1 MKNFTSVLMLWARR
15 SIWRVLAIIA
25 VMAAAETALFY
36 FLALPKA
43 GGLSLN
49 TAITTGLTGPACA
62 VFFALLCVLLC
73 LSGCDFGTRSN
84 YTLCRLSVSRRKV
97 FLAQALYNFLCFLI
111 FWGAQAATA
120 LALCMLYVRSAPAD
134 SVGPQTI
141 FLAFYQNGFLHGV
154 LPLDE
159 TVRYFENAAV
169 ALMLGIACAN
179 FSKRRRVGQWGFGVP
194 ILGAVTALYFSIA
207 FRSDNFVI
215 PLIVGVV
222 VTGAALIDALALHG
236 EEDDDDEN
244 EQSSPV

>member
-15 SIWRVLAIIA
+15 SIWQVLAIIA

-97 FLAQALYNFLCFLI
+97 FLAQAMYNFICFLI
-111 FWGAQAATA
+111 FWGVQTAIA
-120 LALCMLYVRSAPAD
+120 LALCILYVRRAPLTAW
-134 SVGPQTI
+134 VRRPYFWLFIKT
-141 FLAFYQNGFLHGV
+141 AF
-154 LPLDE
+154 
-159 TVRYFENAAV
+159 
-169 ALMLGIACAN
+169 
-179 FSKRRRVGQWGFGVP
+179 S
-194 ILGAVTALYFSIA
+194 TASCLWTKPSGTLKT
-207 FRSDNFVI
+207 
-215 PLIVGVV
+215 PP
-222 VTGAALIDALALHG
+222 
-236 EEDDDDEN
+236 
-244 EQSSPV
+244 SP